1 MNIQGIHWYPGHMK
15 KAWNLIQASIKLVDV
30 VIEVVD
36 ARALVTTRYQALQKR
51 ALLKHL
57 LVINKADLA
66 DPIVTQKW
74 VDFYRLQ
81 GLAVVVHDQDN
92 ARFLHAFHRAIKDL
106 TQTLEEDS
114 IKKGMKPQRIKAMI
128 VGVPNVGKS
137 TLINL
142 LSGQR
147 KVKTE
152 NRPGSTR
159 GQQWITIANT
169 FLLMDTPGVLPP
181 VYDKP
186 DQGMHLALIQA
197 IKLDILP
204 LQMLADYCFEFFQK
218 HYPSLLKPYQVPA
231 TMDAHGFFEAL
242 ARHRGLLH
250 RGEPVFDKSYHRFI
264 RDVQDGSIGRC
275 SFEHPPA

>member
-15 KAWNLIQASIKLVDV
+15 KAWNNIQASLKLVDV

-36 ARALVTTRYQALQKR
+36 ARALRTTRYQALQTR
-51 ALLKHL
+51 TTLKHL

-66 DPIVTQKW
+66 DAAMTQLW
-74 VDFYRLQ
+74 VDVFTKQ
-81 GLAVVVHDQDN
+81 GHAVVVHDDN
-92 ARFLHAFHRAIKDL
+92 DKLFLKQFHRVMKDL
-106 TQTLEEDS
+106 TVNLQAQH

-142 LSGQR
+142 LSGQH

-159 GQQWITIANT
+159 GQQWITVEQA

-181 VYDKP
+181 TYDQV

-204 LQMLADYCFEFFQK
+204 LQQLAEYCFVFFQSF
-218 HYPSLLKPYQVPA
+218 YPSLLKPYRYKPDMPA
-231 TMDAHGFFEAL
+231 HAFFAQL
-242 ARHRGLLH
+242 ARQRGLLH
-250 RGEPVFDKSYHRFI
+250 RGEPAMEKSYHRFI
-264 RDVQDGSIGRC
+264 RDVQDGLLGRFT
-275 SFEHPPA
+275 FEKPS